1 MTLIEFVMFTYR
13 NTTCID
19 VKVQSKFTVAAYSM
33 MLVFS
38 PSQRLT
44 SPGVQVCVIVW
55 KLSAHL
61 ESLGVQVCVC

>member
-44 SPGVQVCVIVW
+44 STSNLAI
-55 KLSAHL
+55 LR
-61 ESLGVQVCVC
+61 